1 MANESEVVFGLVGAT
16 GTDLD
21 LVSGLV
27 KSRLQQFGYSVK
39 EISVS
44 GDVIPNVG
52 TLGKF
57 NENDEFERISA
68 LMDAGNDARRDSSD
82 NAVLALGLAAR
93 ISQQRTKSRSKKKPL
108 AYIVRSLKHP
118 DEVTMLRG
126 IYDQGF
132 FLIGVYSD
140 REKRITRLTE
150 KIEDNDKIQELIE
163 RDADE
168 HIAHGQRTRDTFHL
182 ADLFIYADESRER
195 IKKSLWRLLDLIFGH
210 PLITPTIDEYA
221 MFLAF
226 SASLRSADLSRQ
238 VGAVIAVN
246 NDVIA
251 TGANDCPAFDG
262 GVYWPEMDA
271 TGEIVDVCRGRDYKR
286 GNDSNVLQKQKIVD
300 DIMDQLHD
308 LVDVAKREDVQERV
322 EKSIV
327 KDITEYGRVV
337 HAEMEA
343 LLSCARRNV
352 NCQGATLYSTT
363 YPCHNCAKHIIAAGI
378 RRVVYVEP
386 YAKSKALEFHDEAI
400 VHQFFKES
408 GDVRKVCFEPFI
420 GVGPRRFFDLF
431 SMRLGSGYLLIRKD
445 EFGNAVEWDRSK
457 AVPRLSLNTINYLE
471 NEATAALEFKK
482 VEEGEDHGSHKEGE
496 EQ

>member
-1 MANESEVVFGLVGAT
+1 MANKSEVVFGLVGAT
-16 GTDLD
+16 GTDMD
-21 LVSGLV
+21 LVSNLV
-27 KSRLQQFGYSVK
+27 EACLKLFGYSVK

-44 GDVIPNVG
+44 GEVIPIVG
-52 TLGKF
+52 TLEEF

-68 LMDAGNDARRDSSD
+68 LMNAGNEARKNSDD
-82 NAVLALGLAAR
+82 NAILALGLAAR
-93 ISQQRTKSRSKKKPL
+93 ISQHRTSSQPEQGPR

-140 REKRITRLTE
+140 REKRITRLRE
-150 KIEDNDKIQELIE
+150 KIQDNDKIQKLIA
-163 RDADE
+163 RDEDE
-168 HIAHGQRTRDTFHL
+168 HLEHGQRTRDTFHL
-182 ADLFIYADESRER
+182 ADLFLYADDTRER
-195 IKKSLWRLLDLIFGH
+195 IRKKLWRHLDLIFGH
-210 PLITPTIDEYA
+210 PLITPTFDEYA

-238 VGAVIAVN
+238 VGAVIAIS
-246 NDVIA
+246 NDIIA

-262 GVYWPEMDA
+262 GVYWPQENES
-271 TGEIVDVCRGRDYKR
+271 GEIVDFERGRDYKR
-286 GNDSNVLQKQKIVD
+286 DSDSNVVQKQKIVD
-300 DIMDQLHD
+300 DIVNQLHD
-308 LVDVAKREDVQERV
+308 LVDVTKMEDLKERVQE
-322 EKSIV
+322 SIL

-343 LLSCARRNV
+343 LISCARRNV

-400 VHQFFKES
+400 AHQFFKED
-408 GDVRKVCFEPFI
+408 GNLKKVCFEPFI

-431 SMRLGSGYLLIRKD
+431 SMRLGSGSQRLRKD
-445 EFGNAVEWDRSK
+445 DLGNVVKWDPSN
-457 AVPRLSLNTINYLE
+457 AEPRLSGNLINYLE
-471 NEATAALEFKK
+471 NETAAALEFKK
-482 VEEGEDHGSHKEGE
+482 VEEGEDHGSQKRSE
-496 EQ
+496 